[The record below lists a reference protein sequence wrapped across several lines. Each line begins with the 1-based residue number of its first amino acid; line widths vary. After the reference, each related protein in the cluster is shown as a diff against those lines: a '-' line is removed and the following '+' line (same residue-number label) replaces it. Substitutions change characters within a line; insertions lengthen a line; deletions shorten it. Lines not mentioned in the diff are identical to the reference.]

1 MTPSLAL
8 KFPRTGMRSV
18 NHLANVSFENM
29 EGWNFFEH
37 NFRSRVDFH
46 ENECAAE
53 TIELVFLDDN
63 PRPHSLGLSEFS
75 RFKADGSRVPRDD
88 IDFPFELWFEP
99 YPEVYEQI
107 QELIELDP
115 NSVFYD

>member
-1 MTPSLAL
+1 MRLSESNFLVDTVPEQIGLTPSLAI

-18 NHLANVSFENM
+18 NHLANISFENM

-46 ENECAAE
+46 ENECAQE

-63 PRPHSLGLSEFS
+63 PRPHSLGLSEFARNKS
-75 RFKADGSRVPRDD
+75 DGSPVRR
-88 IDFPFELWFEP
+88 
-99 YPEVYEQI
+99 
-107 QELIELDP
+107 
-115 NSVFYD
+115 